1 MTTIPRIAIHDYDYD
16 LPAARI
22 AQHPVIP
29 KHDAQLLIYNEG
41 IIEHDRFWNLNKY
54 LQSGELV
61 LVNNTKVIP
70 ARLWVEKSEGVWIQ
84 LFLLKPLAHD
94 WSVWH
99 VMVGNRRKF
108 KESDRLSINRDG
120 EVLNIQWEDREAN
133 TIQFSSKER
142 SIAEWIELLG
152 EIPLPPYLNREVEE
166 RDKLDYQAVFARN
179 KGAVAAPTASLHFTT
194 ELIARLNDAGIEWA
208 EATLHVGAGT
218 FKPVTVDFVDE
229 HEMHAEQ
236 FEINLTLLDVLLN
249 RSGGVVAL
257 GTTACRVLESLP
269 ILGAKIILGEAD
281 SLFVSSE
288 DGYRADILA
297 ISTGEALHAL
307 REYIMSEGGVI
318 RGETQIFMIPG
329 FDFRLTSAMITNF
342 HQPKSTL
349 MLLVSAFVGGDW
361 KEIYEAALAKD
372 YRFLSYGDGSL
383 LRGKKKITW

>member
-1 MTTIPRIAIHDYDYD
+1 MTNIPRISIHDYDYE
-16 LPAARI
+16 LPAVRI
-22 AQHPVIP
+22 AQHPVVP
-29 KHDAQLLIYNEG
+29 KHDAKLLIYKEG
-41 IIEHDRFWNLNKY
+41 IIEHDKFWNLNRY
-54 LQSGELV
+54 VQSGELL

-94 WSVWH
+94 WSIWQ

-108 KESDRLSINRDG
+108 KEADNLSIIKEG
-120 EVLNIQWEDREAN
+120 EELHIQWVDRESN
-133 TIQFSSKER
+133 TIQFASKDR

-166 RDKLDYQAVFARN
+166 RDKEDYQAIFARN

-194 ELIARLNDAGIEWA
+194 DLLERLKEAGLELA

-236 FEINLTLLDVLLN
+236 FEINLALVNTLLS

-281 SLFVSSE
+281 SLFVSAE
-288 DGYRADILA
+288 DGYRTDILA
-297 ISTGEALHAL
+297 ISTREALHAL
-307 REYIMSEGGVI
+307 REYIELQGGVM

-349 MLLVSAFVGGDW
+349 MLLVSAFVGEDW
-361 KEIYEAALAKD
+361 KEIYAAALSND

>member
-1 MTTIPRIAIHDYDYD
+1 MTTIPRISIHDYDYD

-108 KESDRLSINRDG
+108 KESDCLSINRDG

-142 SIAEWIELLG
+142 SIAEWIEFLG

-166 RDKLDYQAVFARN
+166 RDKLDYQAV
-179 KGAVAAPTASLHFTT
+179 
-194 ELIARLNDAGIEWA
+194 
-208 EATLHVGAGT
+208 
-218 FKPVTVDFVDE
+218 
-229 HEMHAEQ
+229 
-236 FEINLTLLDVLLN
+236 
-249 RSGGVVAL
+249 
-257 GTTACRVLESLP
+257 
-269 ILGAKIILGEAD
+269 
-281 SLFVSSE
+281 
-288 DGYRADILA
+288 
-297 ISTGEALHAL
+297 L
-307 REYIMSEGGVI
+307 REIKG
-318 RGETQIFMIPG
+318 RWR
-329 FDFRLTSAMITNF
+329 RL
-342 HQPKSTL
+342 PLPCTL
-349 MLLVSAFVGGDW
+349 
-361 KEIYEAALAKD
+361 
-372 YRFLSYGDGSL
+372 RQ
-383 LRGKKKITW
+383 T

>member
-16 LPAARI
+16 LPATRI

-29 KHDAQLLIYNEG
+29 KHDAKLLVYNEG
-41 IIEHDRFWNLNKY
+41 IIEHDRFWNLNRY
-54 LQSGELV
+54 LQSGELI

-108 KESDRLSINRDG
+108 KEADRLTINRVG

-133 TIQFSSKER
+133 TIRFSSKER

-194 ELIARLNDAGIEWA
+194 DLITRLNDAGIEWA

-236 FEINLTLLDVLLN
+236 FEINLTLLNVLLN

-269 ILGAKIILGEAD
+269 ILGAKIILGEVD
-281 SLFVSSE
+281 SLFVSAE

-297 ISTGEALHAL
+297 IPTREALHAL
-307 REYIMSEGGVI
+307 REYIASQGGVI

-329 FDFRLTSAMITNF
+329 FDFRLTSAIITNF

-361 KEIYEAALAKD
+361 KEIYAAALAND

-383 LRGKKKITW
+383 LRGQKKITW

>member
-16 LPAARI
+16 LPATRI

-29 KHDAQLLIYNEG
+29 KHDAKLLVYNEG
-41 IIEHDRFWNLNKY
+41 IIEHDRFWNLNRY
-54 LQSGELV
+54 LQSEELI

-108 KESDRLSINRDG
+108 KEADRLTINREG

-133 TIQFSSKER
+133 TIRFSSKGR

-194 ELIARLNDAGIEWA
+194 DLITRLNDAGIEWA

-236 FEINLTLLDVLLN
+236 FEINLTLLNVLLN

-269 ILGAKIILGEAD
+269 ILGAKIILGEVD
-281 SLFVSSE
+281 SLFVSAE

-297 ISTGEALHAL
+297 IPTREALHAL
-307 REYIMSEGGVI
+307 REYIASQGGVI

-329 FDFRLTSAMITNF
+329 FDFRLTSAIITNF

-361 KEIYEAALAKD
+361 KEIYAAALAND

>member
-41 IIEHDRFWNLNKY
+41 IVEHDRFWNLNKY

-236 FEINLTLLDVLLN
+236 FEINLILLDVLLN

>member
-1 MTTIPRIAIHDYDYD
+1 MTTIPRISIHDYDYD

-236 FEINLTLLDVLLN
+236 FEINLILLDVLLN

-281 SLFVSSE
+281 SLFVSAE

-297 ISTGEALHAL
+297 IPTREALHAL

>member
-16 LPAARI
+16 LPATRI

-29 KHDAQLLIYNEG
+29 KHDAKLLIYNVG
-41 IIEHDRFWNLNKY
+41 IIEHDRFWNLNQY
-54 LQSGELV
+54 LQSGELI

-108 KESDRLSINRDG
+108 KEADRLTINREG

-133 TIQFSSKER
+133 TIRFSSKGR

-194 ELIARLNDAGIEWA
+194 DLITRLNDAGIEWA

-236 FEINLTLLDVLLN
+236 FEINLTLLNVLLN

-269 ILGAKIILGEAD
+269 ILGAKIILGEVD
-281 SLFVSSE
+281 SLFVSAE

-297 ISTGEALHAL
+297 IPTREALHAL
-307 REYIMSEGGVI
+307 REYIASQGGVI

-329 FDFRLTSAMITNF
+329 FDFRLTSAIITNF

-361 KEIYEAALAKD
+361 KEIYAAALAND

>member
-1 MTTIPRIAIHDYDYD
+1 
-16 LPAARI
+16 
-22 AQHPVIP
+22 
-29 KHDAQLLIYNEG
+29 
-41 IIEHDRFWNLNKY
+41 
-54 LQSGELV
+54 
-61 LVNNTKVIP
+61 
-70 ARLWVEKSEGVWIQ
+70 
-84 LFLLKPLAHD
+84 
-94 WSVWH
+94 
-99 VMVGNRRKF
+99 MVGNRRKF

-236 FEINLTLLDVLLN
+236 FEINLILLDVLLN

>member
-1 MTTIPRIAIHDYDYD
+1 
-16 LPAARI
+16 
-22 AQHPVIP
+22 
-29 KHDAQLLIYNEG
+29 
-41 IIEHDRFWNLNKY
+41 
-54 LQSGELV
+54 
-61 LVNNTKVIP
+61 
-70 ARLWVEKSEGVWIQ
+70 
-84 LFLLKPLAHD
+84 
-94 WSVWH
+94 
-99 VMVGNRRKF
+99 
-108 KESDRLSINRDG
+108 
-120 EVLNIQWEDREAN
+120 VLNIQWEDREAN

-281 SLFVSSE
+281 SLFVSAE

-297 ISTGEALHAL
+297 IPTREALHAL

-372 YRFLSYGDGSL
+372 YRFLTYGDGSL

>member
-1 MTTIPRIAIHDYDYD
+1 MTTIPRISIHDYDYD

-41 IIEHDRFWNLNKY
+41 IIEHDRFWNLNRY

-297 ISTGEALHAL
+297 IPTREALHAL

>member
-1 MTTIPRIAIHDYDYD
+1 MTTIPRISIHDYDYD

-281 SLFVSSE
+281 SLFVSAE

-297 ISTGEALHAL
+297 IPTREALHAL

>member
-281 SLFVSSE
+281 SLFVSAE

-297 ISTGEALHAL
+297 IPTREALHAL

>member
-1 MTTIPRIAIHDYDYD
+1 MTTIPRISIHDYDYD
-16 LPAARI
+16 LPAGRI

-194 ELIARLNDAGIEWA
+194 ELIARLNDTGIEWA

-281 SLFVSSE
+281 SLFVSAE

>member
-16 LPAARI
+16 LPATRI

-29 KHDAQLLIYNEG
+29 KHDAKLLIYNEG
-41 IIEHDRFWNLNKY
+41 IIEHDRFWNLNRY
-54 LQSGELV
+54 LQSGELI

-70 ARLWVEKSEGVWIQ
+70 ARLWVEKSEGLWIQ

-108 KESDRLSINRDG
+108 KEADRLSINRDG

-133 TIQFSSKER
+133 TVQFSSKER

-194 ELIARLNDAGIEWA
+194 DLIARLNDAGIEWA

-281 SLFVSSE
+281 SLFVSAE
-288 DGYRADILA
+288 DGYRTDVLA
-297 ISTGEALHAL
+297 IPTGEALHAL
-307 REYIMSEGGVI
+307 REYIVSEGGVI

-329 FDFRLTSAMITNF
+329 FNFRLTSAMITNF

-361 KEIYEAALAKD
+361 KEIYAAALAND

-383 LRGKKKITW
+383 LRGKKNITW

>member
-16 LPAARI
+16 LPATRI

-29 KHDAQLLIYNEG
+29 KHDAKLLVYNEG
-41 IIEHDRFWNLNKY
+41 IIEHDRFWNLNRY
-54 LQSGELV
+54 LQSEELI

-108 KESDRLSINRDG
+108 KEADRLTINREG

-133 TIQFSSKER
+133 TIRFSSKGR

-194 ELIARLNDAGIEWA
+194 DLITRLNDAGIEWA

-236 FEINLTLLDVLLN
+236 FEINLTLLNVLLN

-269 ILGAKIILGEAD
+269 ILGAKIILGEVD
-281 SLFVSSE
+281 SLFVLAE

-297 ISTGEALHAL
+297 IPTREALHAL
-307 REYIMSEGGVI
+307 REYIASQGGVI

-329 FDFRLTSAMITNF
+329 FDFRLTSAIITNF

-361 KEIYEAALAKD
+361 KEIYAAALAND